1 MKKCFFIASFI
12 FLLLFTSC
20 ITEKSQERYY
30 ETMNKVDEKFN
41 EEKEKYDAL
50 DINHPVSRM
59 TKDDYYYAIS
69 LYKIDEVKKFLDADY
84 DPDKCVLIGGIW
96 EEKNPLLIAVSNN
109 FSCWDVNTN
118 TRKDIETYD
127 DVELINL
134 LVEYGADVNLLPYIW
149 KRVYFFDNEY
159 LTWYTEHF
167 PEEIAAEKTLCLIED
182 SNRVIKALLDNGA
195 DPNYKGHPAP
205 FDEDNYF
212 YYISMTVKKARRKF
226 KSKKATTPL
235 YEAIKKGMLWESQV
249 DLLLQYGAKVDKS
262 CLEAAKLSG
271 DDQMIKK
278 IERIVAAG
286 TET

>member
-1 MKKCFFIASFI
+1 MLFIASFI

-30 ETMNKVDEKFN
+30 ETMNKY
-41 EEKEKYDAL
+41 EEL
-50 DINHPVSRM
+50 DITNPISKL
-59 TKDDYYYAIS
+59 TKEDYYKA
-69 LYKIDEVKKFLDADY
+69 LLTHNVEKTRVFLDAGY
-84 DPDKCVLIGGIW
+84 DPNRCVVLIGNW
-96 EEKNPLLIAVSNN
+96 EEYNPLLVVVSNR

-118 TRKDIETYD
+118 TRKDLETYD

-134 LVEYGADVNLLPYIW
+134 LAEYGADVNLLPYIW
-149 KRVYFFDNEY
+149 KRVYVDSNDFIKSR
-159 LTWYTEHF
+159 TEHF
-167 PEEIAAEKTLCLIED
+167 PEDIAAEKTLCLIED

-235 YEAIKKGMLWESQV
+235 YEAIKKGMRWESQV
-249 DLLLQYGAKVDKS
+249 DLLIENGALVDKS

-278 IERIVAAG
+278 IERIIAAG

>member
-1 MKKCFFIASFI
+1 MRKCIYITSLISI
-12 FLLLFTSC
+12 FLVLYTSC
-20 ITEKSQERYY
+20 AGKIEKE
-30 ETMNKVDEKFN
+30 VDELTQKY
-41 EEKEKYDAL
+41 EEL
-50 DINHPVSRM
+50 DITNPISKL
-59 TKDDYYYAIS
+59 TKEDYFKA
-69 LYKIDEVKKFLDADY
+69 LLTHNVEKTRVFLDAGY
-84 DPDKCVLIGGIW
+84 DPNRCVVLIGNW
-96 EEKNPLLIAVSNN
+96 EEYNPLLVVVSSR

-118 TRKDIETYD
+118 TRKDLETYD

-134 LVEYGADVNLLPYIW
+134 LAEYGADVNLLPYIW
-149 KRVYFFDNEY
+149 KRVYVDSNDFIKSR
-159 LTWYTEHF
+159 TEHF

-235 YEAIKKGMLWESQV
+235 YEAIKKGMRWESQV
-249 DLLLQYGAKVDKS
+249 DLLIEYGALVDKS

-278 IERIVAAG
+278 IERIIAAG
-286 TET
+286 TESAI

>member
-1 MKKCFFIASFI
+1 MRKCIYITSLIFIS
-12 FLLLFTSC
+12 LVLYTSC
-20 ITEKSQERYY
+20 AGKIEKE
-30 ETMNKVDEKFN
+30 VDELAQKY
-41 EEKEKYDAL
+41 EEL
-50 DINHPVSRM
+50 DITNPISKL
-59 TKDDYYYAIS
+59 TKEDYYKA
-69 LYKIDEVKKFLDADY
+69 LLTHNVEKTRVFLDANY
-84 DPDKCVLIGGIW
+84 DPNRCVVLIGNW
-96 EEKNPLLIAVSNN
+96 EEYNPLLVVVSNR

-118 TRKDIETYD
+118 TRKDLETYD

-134 LVEYGADVNLLPYIW
+134 LAEYGADVNLLPYIW
-149 KRVYFFDNEY
+149 KRVYVDSNDFIKSR
-159 LTWYTEHF
+159 TEHF
-167 PEEIAAEKTLCLIED
+167 PEDIAAEKTLCLIED

-235 YEAIKKGMLWESQV
+235 YEAIKKGMRWESQV
-249 DLLLQYGAKVDKS
+249 DLLIEYGALVDKS

-286 TET
+286 TESAI

>member
-1 MKKCFFIASFI
+1 MKKCLFLASFI
-12 FLLLFTSC
+12 FLILFASC
-20 ITEKSQERYY
+20 ITEKSQEKYE

-41 EEKEKYDAL
+41 EEIEKYETL
-50 DINHPVSRM
+50 DITHPVSRM

-84 DPDKCVLIGGIW
+84 NPDKCVLIGGIW
-96 EEKNPLLIAVSNN
+96 EEYNPLLVVVSNR

-118 TRKDIETYD
+118 TRKDLETYD

-134 LVEYGADVNLLPYIW
+134 LAEYGADVNLLPYIW
-149 KRVYFFDNEY
+149 KRVYVDSNDFIKSR
-159 LTWYTEHF
+159 TEHF
-167 PEEIAAEKTLCLIED
+167 PEDIAAEKTLCLIED

-226 KSKKATTPL
+226 KSKKATSPL
-235 YEAIKKGMLWESQV
+235 YEAIKKGMLWERQV
-249 DLLLQYGAKVDKS
+249 DLLLQYGAKLDKS

-271 DDQMIKK
+271 DPEMLKK
-278 IERIVAAG
+278 IEGLMKDVS
-286 TET
+286 

>member
-30 ETMNKVDEKFN
+30 ETMNKY
-41 EEKEKYDAL
+41 EEL
-50 DINHPVSRM
+50 DITNPISKL
-59 TKDDYYYAIS
+59 TKEDYYKA
-69 LYKIDEVKKFLDADY
+69 LLTHNVEKTRVFLDANY
-84 DPDKCVLIGGIW
+84 DPNRCVVLIGNW
-96 EEKNPLLIAVSNN
+96 EEYNPLLVVVSNR

-118 TRKDIETYD
+118 TRKDLETYD

-134 LVEYGADVNLLPYIW
+134 LAEYGADVNLLPYIW
-149 KRVYFFDNEY
+149 KRVYVDSNDFIKSR
-159 LTWYTEHF
+159 TEHF
-167 PEEIAAEKTLCLIED
+167 PEDIAAEKTLCLIED

-249 DLLLQYGAKVDKS
+249 DLLIEYGALVDKS

-278 IERIVAAG
+278 IERIIAAG

>member
-1 MKKCFFIASFI
+1 MRKCICITSLIFIS
-12 FLLLFTSC
+12 LVLYTSC
-20 ITEKSQERYY
+20 AGKIEKE
-30 ETMNKVDEKFN
+30 VDELAQKY
-41 EEKEKYDAL
+41 EEL
-50 DINHPVSRM
+50 DITNPISKL
-59 TKDDYYYAIS
+59 TKEDYFKA
-69 LYKIDEVKKFLDADY
+69 LLTHNVEKTRVFLDANY
-84 DPDKCVLIGGIW
+84 DPNRCVVLIGNW
-96 EEKNPLLIAVSNN
+96 EEYNPLLVVVSNR

-118 TRKDIETYD
+118 TRKDLETYD

-134 LVEYGADVNLLPYIW
+134 LAEYGADVNLLPYIW
-149 KRVYFFDNEY
+149 KRVYVDSNDFIKSR
-159 LTWYTEHF
+159 TEHF
-167 PEEIAAEKTLCLIED
+167 PEDIAAEKTLCLIED

-235 YEAIKKGMLWESQV
+235 YEAIKKGMRWESQV
-249 DLLLQYGAKVDKS
+249 DLLIEYGALVDKS

-278 IERIVAAG
+278 IERIIAAR
-286 TET
+286 TESAI

>member
-30 ETMNKVDEKFN
+30 ETMNKY
-41 EEKEKYDAL
+41 EEL
-50 DINHPVSRM
+50 DITNPISKL
-59 TKDDYYYAIS
+59 TKEDYFKA
-69 LYKIDEVKKFLDADY
+69 LLTHNVEKTRVFLDAGY
-84 DPDKCVLIGGIW
+84 DPNRCVVLIGNW
-96 EEKNPLLIAVSNN
+96 EEYNPLLVVVSNS

-118 TRKDIETYD
+118 TRKDLETYD

-134 LVEYGADVNLLPYIW
+134 LAEYGADVNLLPYIW
-149 KRVYFFDNEY
+149 KRVYVDSNDY
-159 LTWYTEHF
+159 IKSRTEHF
-167 PEEIAAEKTLCLIED
+167 PEDIAAEKTLCLIED

-226 KSKKATTPL
+226 KSKKATSPL

-249 DLLLQYGAKVDKS
+249 DLLLEYGALVDKS

-278 IERIVAAG
+278 IERIIAAG
-286 TET
+286 TESAI

>member
-30 ETMNKVDEKFN
+30 ETMNKY
-41 EEKEKYDAL
+41 EEL
-50 DINHPVSRM
+50 DITNPISKL
-59 TKDDYYYAIS
+59 TKEDYYKA
-69 LYKIDEVKKFLDADY
+69 LLTHNVEKTRVFLDAGY
-84 DPDKCVLIGGIW
+84 DPNRCVVLIGNW
-96 EEKNPLLIAVSNN
+96 EEYNPLLVVVSNR

-118 TRKDIETYD
+118 TRKDLETYD

-134 LVEYGADVNLLPYIW
+134 LAEYGADVNLLPYIW
-149 KRVYFFDNEY
+149 KRVYVDSNDFIKSR
-159 LTWYTEHF
+159 TEHF
-167 PEEIAAEKTLCLIED
+167 PEDIAAEKTLCLIED

-249 DLLLQYGAKVDKS
+249 DLLIEYGALVDKS

-278 IERIVAAG
+278 IERIIAAG

>member
-1 MKKCFFIASFI
+1 MRKCIYITSLIFIS
-12 FLLLFTSC
+12 LVLYTSC
-20 ITEKSQERYY
+20 AGKIEKE
-30 ETMNKVDEKFN
+30 VDELAQKY
-41 EEKEKYDAL
+41 EEL
-50 DINHPVSRM
+50 DITNPISKL
-59 TKDDYYYAIS
+59 TKEDYFKA
-69 LYKIDEVKKFLDADY
+69 LLTHNVEKTRVFLDANY
-84 DPDKCVLIGGIW
+84 DPNRCVVLIGNW
-96 EEKNPLLIAVSNN
+96 EEYNPLLVVVSNR

-118 TRKDIETYD
+118 TRKDLETYD

-134 LVEYGADVNLLPYIW
+134 LAEYGADVNLLPYIW
-149 KRVYFFDNEY
+149 KRVYVDSNDFIKSR
-159 LTWYTEHF
+159 TEHF
-167 PEEIAAEKTLCLIED
+167 PEDIAAEKTLCLIED

-235 YEAIKKGMLWESQV
+235 YEAIKKGMRWESQV
-249 DLLLQYGAKVDKS
+249 DLLIEYGALVDKS

-278 IERIVAAG
+278 IERIIAAG
-286 TET
+286 TESAI